1 MYRTFAVLTTWNI
14 SLHTFAQSH
23 GPKLTVGTEGSIFE
37 LYAIKSRKLSDQ
49 QTKVLNVLAS
59 GIYPAT
65 SDTAAETV
73 IQLNSLCP
81 PLTQEED
88 AEAYIWVVWDMFL
101 LIARS
106 PDVACEVH
114 VPLVNII
121 QLLENFAKGSVT
133 IWGVKLSSTP
143 FSRTLALT

>member
-1 MYRTFAVLTTWNI
+1 
-14 SLHTFAQSH
+14 
-23 GPKLTVGTEGSIFE
+23 
-37 LYAIKSRKLSDQ
+37 
-49 QTKVLNVLAS
+49 
-59 GIYPAT
+59 
-65 SDTAAETV
+65 V